1 MCICEIGGGPGCTE
15 LLPRHADTVSSKG
28 DTSRVAGAWNPGRR
42 GRHIHAPRVT
52 RLRGH
57 SHLYARSHAT
67 QLKAHEHVRTA
78 GAHAYHMPRCTQTC
92 SHRRWSAA
100 SKRSS
105 SPRIRIPGNSPTRL
119 CNHAHSQSYEL
130 APCSPVER
138 RTRTLG
144 PTRARILSHIRPCA
158 VCVCKPPRTPDGHAD
173 TPPRIHTPA
182 VTRIHTQTHRSCA
195 DIRMCHVREYMCA
208 QALPTEAS
216 INRTRE
222 HAHAH
227 MHTHT

>member
-1 MCICEIGGGPGCTE
+1 MHVPTQRS
-15 LLPRHADTVSSKG
+15 LRR
-28 DTSRVAGAWNPGRR
+28 TSMSAQQVHTPTTC
-42 GRHIHAPRVT
+42 P
-52 RLRGH
+52 
-57 SHLYARSHAT
+57 
-67 QLKAHEHVRTA
+67 
-78 GAHAYHMPRCTQTC
+78 GAHKPAPTGDGVRRQNAAHPPAYVSPETVLRAYAITRTHSPTN
-92 SHRRWSAA
+92 SHRV
-100 SKRSS
+100 
-105 SPRIRIPGNSPTRL
+105 L
-119 CNHAHSQSYEL
+119 H
-130 APCSPVER
+130 VER